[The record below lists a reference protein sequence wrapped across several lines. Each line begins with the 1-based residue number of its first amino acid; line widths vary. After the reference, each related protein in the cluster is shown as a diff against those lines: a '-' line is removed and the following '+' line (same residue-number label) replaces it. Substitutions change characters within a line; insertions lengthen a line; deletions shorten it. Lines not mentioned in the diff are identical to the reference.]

1 MSVHTVSRDKL
12 LTESATFTGREVIK
26 DSSGF
31 DTYKKFDVNESKVK
45 SACIKFEN
53 FIRS

>member
-12 LTESATFTGREVIK
+12 LTESITLSGREIIK

-31 DTYKKFDVNESKVK
+31 DTYKKFDINESKVK
-45 SACIKFEN
+45 SACVKFEN
-53 FIRS
+53 YIRS

>member
-12 LTESATFTGREVIK
+12 LTESVTLTGREMVK

-31 DTYKKFDVNESKVK
+31 DTYKKFDINE
-45 SACIKFEN
+45 
-53 FIRS
+53 